1 MLTRCGEDEVSARE
15 RREAGTLPHPRGLT
29 APIVAK
35 VSPSPCER
43 SRGGT
48 RLWESY
54 WGNNQALFFFLALDL
69 ILWLAP
75 ALQQGSESVVCR
87 VGMHQE
93 QV

>member
-1 MLTRCGEDEVSARE
+1 MSARE

-48 RLWESY
+48 CLWESY
-54 WGNNQALFFFLALDL
+54 WGNNQALFFYGPGSHFVVGPSTATRFGVSGMQGGY
-69 ILWLAP
+69 AP
-75 ALQQGSESVVCR
+75 GAGLNLGF
-87 VGMHQE
+87 
-93 QV
+93 